1 MNRSAEPPPV
11 LREPLE
17 NHAAAVG
24 SFLRAA
30 GQIAASEWDRPPADG
45 KWSAAEVV
53 EHVRLSFDVM
63 ATEVKGGSG
72 MRVVVSPWKAF
83 VLRWLFLPRIL
94 RTGRFPRGSRA
105 PKEVRPTPTSADR
118 NEAMARLRVA
128 SEELSD
134 ACARVASPRSRRLT
148 HAYFGPLPLP
158 TVLRLL
164 ARHTRHHEKQ
174 LARAPGQRTGSW

>member
-1 MNRSAEPPPV
+1 MNRSSEPPPV

-30 GQIAASEWDRPPADG
+30 GQIAASEWDRPQAAG
-45 KWSAAEVV
+45 KWSAAEVL
-53 EHVRLSFDVM
+53 EHVRLSF
-63 ATEVKGGSG
+63 EVLAREVRGGSG

-83 VLRWLFLPRIL
+83 VLRHLFLPRIL

-105 PKEVRPTPTSADR
+105 PKEVRPTPTSADPR
-118 NEAMARLRVA
+118 EAMARLRAA
-128 SEELSD
+128 SDELSD
-134 ACARVASPRSRRLT
+134 VCARVDSPRSRRLT
-148 HAYFGPLPLP
+148 HAYFGPIPLP

-164 ARHTRHHEKQ
+164 VQHTRHHQKQ
-174 LARAPGQRTGSW
+174 LAREPRDRTKSW